1 MGGIFM
7 RKNWKKLLLLIA
19 VPLAVGGLAALLSGG
34 MGEAYQGYA
43 KPPLSPPGWVFAVV
57 WPILYALMGYASFL
71 VAESEG
77 NKTRAFVLYGLQ
89 LLANFLWP
97 ILFFRFELVG
107 SALALLA
114 VLWVLVLLTLREFS
128 EHSVRAGDLL
138 IPYILWLSFALYLNF
153 GVYVLN

>member
-1 MGGIFM
+1 M

-34 MGEAYQGYA
+34 MGEAYQSYA

-77 NKTRAFVLYGLQ
+77 NKTRAFVFYGLQ

-128 EHSVRAGDLL
+128 ELSDRAGDLL

>member
-1 MGGIFM
+1 M

-128 EHSVRAGDLL
+128 EHSDRAGDLL

>member
-1 MGGIFM
+1 M

-34 MGEAYQGYA
+34 MGEAYQSYA

-71 VAESEG
+71 VARSEG
-77 NKTRAFVLYGLQ
+77 NKTRAFVFYGLQ

-128 EHSVRAGDLL
+128 ELSDRAGDLL

>member
-1 MGGIFM
+1 M
-7 RKNWKKLLLLIA
+7 RKNWKKLLLCLAI
-19 VPLAVGGLAALLSGG
+19 PLAVGGLAALLSGG
-34 MGEAYQGYA
+34 MGEAYQSYVR
-43 KPPLSPPGWVFAVV
+43 PPLSPPGWVFGVV

-89 LLANFLWP
+89 LAVNFLWP
-97 ILFFRFELVG
+97 IVFFRLEMVG
-107 SALALLA
+107 TALALLA
-114 VLWVLVLLTLREFS
+114 VLWVLVLLTIREFS
-128 EHSVRAGDLL
+128 EYSDRAGDLL

>member
-1 MGGIFM
+1 M

-77 NKTRAFVLYGLQ
+77 NKPRAFVLYGLQ

-114 VLWVLVLLTLREFS
+114 VLWVLVLVTLREFS
-128 EHSVRAGDLL
+128 EHSDRAGDLL

>member
-128 EHSVRAGDLL
+128 EHSDRAGDLL

>member
-1 MGGIFM
+1 M
-7 RKNWKKLLLLIA
+7 RKNWKKLLLLVA
-19 VPLAVGGLAALLSGG
+19 VPLAVGGLATLLSGG
-34 MGEAYQGYA
+34 MGEAYQSYA

-71 VAESEG
+71 VARSEG
-77 NKTRAFVLYGLQ
+77 NKTRAFVFYGLQ

-128 EHSVRAGDLL
+128 ELSDRAGDLL

>member
-1 MGGIFM
+1 M

-128 EHSVRAGDLL
+128 EHSDRAGDLL

-153 GVYVLN
+153 GVYLLN